1 MPLENQ
7 QRALELFQAGNAL
20 LKDAV
25 FVKASEKYREAL
37 GLWSHPAIHYNLALA
52 LMNLDQP
59 LEVHEHLVA
68 ALRFGAEPLETEKYE
83 YARNYKLLLEKQL
96 ARLDITCDTTG
107 ATVLLD
113 GKPLFQA
120 PGNYSGLVRPGA
132 HTLAATR
139 QGYLPQN
146 LNRTLLPGET
156 AHVALRLYTNEELT
170 RYRRRFPVPMPWLVM
185 GAGVA
190 LAGGSAWM
198 HVRGRAHF
206 RSFDEGIS
214 ACGGCVPPPPRHPA
228 RAGLPATDLGH
239 RRLYRRG
246 RGLHHGR
253 GPHRAQSTPGLPH
266 RPGPARPAPGEHQPA
281 AGWRRGRSPGPGALL
296 GKTPMNRVHCSALPT
311 RRDRPWPW
319 AVLLG
324 VPFLVFF
331 FTACFEPTSVICST
345 GLVCPAGQQCAA
357 NQDVCIK
364 TDCGDG
370 RLQPGEACD
379 DGNLLEGDGCSRD
392 CRSIEVCGN
401 GIVDVSQGE
410 KCDDGNTKDGDKCG
424 ADCKSNEAC
433 GNGITDTQ
441 VGERC
446 DDGNNDNGD
455 GCSADCLSL
464 EVCGNGYTDGSRGE
478 QCDDGNTEGGD
489 GCSADCKSNEICG
502 NGIVDRARGEVCD
515 DGNTEEGDGCSVD
528 CKSDETCGN
537 GIVDRAAG
545 ELCDDGNTLP
555 NDECSFDC
563 RSGKGCGNGIRDDD
577 EECDDGNTSN
587 NDNCRNS
594 CQLATCGDA
603 FVDRQQPRLEDC
615 DDGKETK
622 QCNHDCTGACAAM
635 GW

>member
-1 MPLENQ
+1 MRSRRVALAVAVALVSPWAPAPLAAPRPRAPQQTLSAPEEGRGRPTGSRKARDKRPPKALAAPEPSASEPPPSTLAPDAPTAPRPEATPPPPPPSAPPERPWAEGVPLENQ

-170 RYRRRFPVPMPWLVM
+170 RYRRRFPVAMPWLVM

-214 ACGGCVPPPPRHPA
+214 ACGGCVPPLPLATQLERGYLLQTSAIVGYTVGGAAFITGAVLTALNQPQAYRIDPA
-228 RAGLPATDLGH
+228 QL
-239 RRLYRRG
+239 
-246 RGLHHGR
+246 
-253 GPHRAQSTPGLPH
+253 AQPQVSI
-266 RPGPARPAPGEHQPA
+266 
-281 AGWRRGRSPGPGALL
+281 SPLL
-296 GKTPMNRVHCSALPT
+296 GGGAGGVQALV
-311 RRDRPWPW
+311 R
-319 AVLLG
+319 
-324 VPFLVFF
+324 F
-331 FTACFEPTSVICST
+331 
-345 GLVCPAGQQCAA
+345 
-357 NQDVCIK
+357 
-364 TDCGDG
+364 
-370 RLQPGEACD
+370 
-379 DGNLLEGDGCSRD
+379 
-392 CRSIEVCGN
+392 
-401 GIVDVSQGE
+401 
-410 KCDDGNTKDGDKCG
+410 
-424 ADCKSNEAC
+424 
-433 GNGITDTQ
+433 
-441 VGERC
+441 
-446 DDGNNDNGD
+446 
-455 GCSADCLSL
+455 
-464 EVCGNGYTDGSRGE
+464 
-478 QCDDGNTEGGD
+478 
-489 GCSADCKSNEICG
+489 
-502 NGIVDRARGEVCD
+502 
-515 DGNTEEGDGCSVD
+515 
-528 CKSDETCGN
+528 
-537 GIVDRAAG
+537 
-545 ELCDDGNTLP
+545 
-555 NDECSFDC
+555 
-563 RSGKGCGNGIRDDD
+563 
-577 EECDDGNTSN
+577 
-587 NDNCRNS
+587 
-594 CQLATCGDA
+594 
-603 FVDRQQPRLEDC
+603 
-615 DDGKETK
+615 
-622 QCNHDCTGACAAM
+622 
-635 GW
+635 